1 MRTFLLRAL
10 SAIATPASVP
20 PVPTEQMKPSTL
32 PSVWFQISGPVVS
45 IWPWRLATL
54 SNWFAQI
61 APFVSVFANCSA
73 SRPETF
79 T

>member
-1 MRTFLLRAL
+1 MRTSLLRAL
-10 SAIATPASVP
+10 SAMATPASVP
-20 PVPTEQMKPSTL
+20 PVPTAQMKPSTL
-32 PSVWFQISGPVVS
+32 PSVWSQISGPVVS
-45 IWPWRLATL
+45 TWPWRLATL

-61 APFVSVFANCSA
+61 APFGSLFASCSA